1 MPNSVSSFEQRRSSL
16 RRAEIFVMFPF
27 RTAVVLGAL
36 GFAYF
41 VLVFRQQENPS
52 WLATAVT
59 VGAWVLVLAS
69 IVRSVIAL
77 TTSPDGRY
85 NRGASLTVALIG
97 TFISE
102 LPGLKHRYLE
112 MRFRDPAP
120 SICFRFPW
128 QMKHSAVSPSLRSIE
143 VLLLAMRATPSVL
156 ILLACGLIIGNADLW
171 GPALGQPAFA
181 IIIAFGWMIGILS
194 AIAVLLALI
203 DAVFLLF
210 AEGIKPDFANRAHR
224 IGYWLTSLR

>member
-41 VLVFRQQENPS
+41 ALVLRPQENPL
-52 WLATAVT
+52 WLETAAT
-59 VGAWVLVLAS
+59 VGAWILVLAS

-77 TTSPDGRY
+77 RTSPDGRY
-85 NRGASLTVALIG
+85 NRGASIATALIG

-112 MRFRDPAP
+112 MRFSDPAS
-120 SICFRFPW
+120 SIRFRFPW
-128 QMKHSAVSPSLRSIE
+128 RIKHSAVSPSLRFIE
-143 VLLLAMRATPSVL
+143 VLLLAVWATPSVL
-156 ILLACGLIIGNADLW
+156 ILLAFGLIVGNADLW

-181 IIIAFGWMIGILS
+181 ITIAFGWMIAILS
-194 AIAVLLALI
+194 AIAVLLAVI
-203 DAVFLLF
+203 DAMFLLF

-224 IGYWLTSLR
+224 IGHWLKSLR